1 MVTFGSGVGIG
12 TAAAITAAVQVG
24 FRQVL
29 RAGRAV
35 CYGAVTGTLV
45 PTTAGLRFGTTT
57 TRVAAASVSA
67 SGSAGLSLDRVWSS
81 SRQGKPRGFC
91 QSQSRL
97 GLQTAAT
104 RSKKD
109 K

>member
-1 MVTFGSGVGIG
+1 MCMNGVGIG
-12 TAAAITAAVQVG
+12 IAVTAAVPAII
-24 FRQVL
+24 RPVL
-29 RAGRAV
+29 RAGRTV
-35 CYGAVTGTLV
+35 CYGAVAGTVLPITAELRIGV
-45 PTTAGLRFGTTT
+45 TATLTEATTP
-57 TRVAAASVSA
+57 A